1 MKQSI
6 LFQDVF
12 PKLKDLKL
20 SLINLEKLW
29 QGTVLDMPSSFQ
41 NSGTVLDMPSSFQNS
56 TSLIVDACGRL
67 KHVLSPSMVASLEKL
82 KNLEIC
88 NCKAVEE
95 IAVADGCSRLFTG

>member
-1 MKQSI
+1 MRQSI

-29 QGTVLDMPSSFQ
+29 Q
-41 NSGTVLDMPSSFQNS
+41 GTVLDMPSSFQNS

>member
-1 MKQSI
+1 MSE
-6 LFQDVF
+6 LTLDVNVKNTNYNTSVALANASSTH
-12 PKLKDLKL
+12 PG
-20 SLINLEKLW
+20 
-29 QGTVLDMPSSFQ
+29 QGPTVFWS
-41 NSGTVLDMPSSFQNS
+41 TVLDMPSSFQNS

>member
-1 MKQSI
+1 MRQSI

-29 QGTVLDMPSSFQ
+29 Q
-41 NSGTVLDMPSSFQNS
+41 GTVLDMPSSFQNS

-95 IAVADGCSRLFTG
+95 IAVAC

>member
-1 MKQSI
+1 MKRSI

-12 PKLKDLKL
+12 PKLRDLKL

-41 NSGTVLDMPSSFQNS
+41 NS
-56 TSLIVDACGRL
+56 TSLIVDACVRL
-67 KHVLSPSMVASLEKL
+67 KHVFSPSMAASLEKL

>member
-1 MKQSI
+1 MISPVNLSFHSVSKKKKSLMKQSI
-6 LFQDVF
+6 LFQDVL
-12 PKLKDLKL
+12 PELRDLKL

-29 QGTVLDMPSSFQ
+29 QGPVLDIPSSY
-41 NSGTVLDMPSSFQNS
+41 QNS

-67 KHVLSPSMVASLEKL
+67 KHVFSPSMVASLEKL

-95 IAVADGCSRLFTG
+95 IAVAC